1 MTAFLI
7 ALFIGLSF
15 GIIAYAVCKI
25 LIWWIDVDG
34 KNDSK
39 DDTDSR
45 D

>member
-25 LIWWIDVDG
+25 LIWWIDVE
-34 KNDSK
+34 NDSK
-39 DDTDSR
+39 DDSDSR